1 MQHFDI
7 FMVVKNI
14 LRLLLIDIQY
24 VLYRFRVVFGNVLR
38 FPLKT
43 VVSIDRNAHTMWKQR

>member
-1 MQHFDI
+1 MKNVDI
-7 FMVVKNI
+7 FMVAKNI

-24 VLYRFRVVFGNVLR
+24 VLYRFGVVFGNCLQ